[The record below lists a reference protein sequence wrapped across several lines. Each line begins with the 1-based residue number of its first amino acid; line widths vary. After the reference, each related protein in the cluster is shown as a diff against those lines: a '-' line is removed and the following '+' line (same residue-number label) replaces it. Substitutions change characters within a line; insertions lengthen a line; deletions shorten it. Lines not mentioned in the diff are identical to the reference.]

1 MAKISLIVNG
11 NPVNANVDPRTLL
24 VQFLREN
31 LRLTGTHVGCD
42 TSQCGACVV
51 HLDGKAVK
59 SCTTLAVMA
68 DGHEV
73 KTIEGLAADGA
84 PLHPMQ
90 EAFREH
96 HGLQCGFCTPG
107 MIMTAVDLVHR
118 KGHDLSDHVIRE
130 ELEGNLCR
138 CTGYQNIVASIAAG
152 AKAMAQVRSRLIDF
166 IATAI
171 RKFSM
176 YEFKYHR
183 PATVRQAANLLV
195 KNEDAK
201 VIAGGHTL
209 VPVMKQR
216 LASPPHLV
224 DLSHIE
230 GLDAIEMK
238 GRSLVIGATAKHA
251 TVATSPIVGEAIPGA
266 RRTRRPDRRSRG
278 APQGHHRRLARQ
290 QRSDRGLSRRPCS
303 RSAPPSSPTSAASR
317 RKSFF
322 RACSR
327 RRSKATRSSPR

>member
-1 MAKISLIVNG
+1 MIDTDQKRHVVTITVNG
-11 NPVNANVDPRTLL
+11 VRHTASVEARKLL
-24 VQFLREN
+24 VHLLRED
-31 LRLTGTHVGCD
+31 LGLTGTHVGCD

-51 HLDGKAVK
+51 HLDGRAVK

-152 AKAMAQVRSRLIDF
+152 AKAMGKSD
-166 IATAI
+166 
-171 RKFSM
+171 
-176 YEFKYHR
+176 
-183 PATVRQAANLLV
+183 
-195 KNEDAK
+195 
-201 VIAGGHTL
+201 
-209 VPVMKQR
+209 
-216 LASPPHLV
+216 LA
-224 DLSHIE
+224 
-230 GLDAIEMK
+230 
-238 GRSLVIGATAKHA
+238 
-251 TVATSPIVGEAIPGA
+251 
-266 RRTRRPDRRSRG
+266 
-278 APQGHHRRLARQ
+278 
-290 QRSDRGLSRRPCS
+290 
-303 RSAPPSSPTSAASR
+303 
-317 RKSFF
+317 
-322 RACSR
+322 
-327 RRSKATRSSPR
+327 